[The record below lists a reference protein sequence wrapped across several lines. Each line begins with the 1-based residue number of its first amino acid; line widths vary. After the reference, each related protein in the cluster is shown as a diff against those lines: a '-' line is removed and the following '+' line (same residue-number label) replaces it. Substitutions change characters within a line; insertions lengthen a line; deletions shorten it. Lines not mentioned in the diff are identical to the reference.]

1 MKVILLENVPNLGEA
16 GDVVEVKSGYGRNYL
31 FPRRMASAL
40 TKQAQ
45 AEVEEIKRIAKQRA
59 DRDLKSAKE
68 MAKKLESFTVKLTGK
83 VGGRGNKLY
92 GSVTTQQIALAV
104 AGFLETEIDKRRV
117 SLPEPIKTL
126 GLHKY
131 IVRLHPDVVV
141 EGRVEVVKSSGE
153 Q

>member
-1 MKVILLENVPNLGEA
+1 
-16 GDVVEVKSGYGRNYL
+16 
-31 FPRRMASAL
+31 MASAL
-40 TKQAQ
+40 TRQAQ

-131 IVRLHPDVVV
+131 VVRLHPDVVV
-141 EGRVEVVKSSGE
+141 EGRVEVVKSTGE
-153 Q
+153 E